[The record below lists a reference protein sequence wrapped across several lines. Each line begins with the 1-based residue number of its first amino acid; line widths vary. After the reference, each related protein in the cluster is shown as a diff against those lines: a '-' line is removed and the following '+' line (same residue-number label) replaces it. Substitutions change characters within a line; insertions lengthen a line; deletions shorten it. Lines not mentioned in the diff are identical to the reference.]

1 MSDLYSL
8 SPGSFLQQSS
18 EKVLTAE
25 QTLLW
30 NKLYNS
36 TYPRLKYTLLIKNL
50 TVFLW
55 LEKNL
60 WCLPVQFSASLSWMI
75 CQKRA
80 LLGAAKT

>member
-50 TVFLW
+50 TVFL
-55 LEKNL
+55 
-60 WCLPVQFSASLSWMI
+60 
-75 CQKRA
+75 
-80 LLGAAKT
+80 